1 MSRFS
6 EAVHWILRTGAQ
18 RRELLD
24 SCGKWNSLLKGYA
37 RREENGGS
45 YWIIQTPNVSPPPQ
59 QSKRIPQIPLT
70 PFSPFSQTSSPNLF
84 IAFSY
89 FSILIEL

>member
-45 YWIIQTPNVSPPPQ
+45 YWIIQTPNVSPPHSN
-59 QSKRIPQIPLT
+59 QSG
-70 PFSPFSQTSSPNLF
+70 SPKSH
-84 IAFSY
+84 
-89 FSILIEL
+89 

>member
-6 EAVHWILRTGAQ
+6 EAVQWILRTGAQ

-45 YWIIQTPNVSPPPQ
+45 YWITQAPNVLPPTAIKADP
-59 QSKRIPQIPLT
+59 SNPTNT
-70 PFSPFSQTSSPNLF
+70 PHPVFPDLKS
-84 IAFSY
+84 
-89 FSILIEL
+89 